1 MADLEKNLERA
12 IAEAMQPNSKA
23 EKGDSKPV
31 KQGSSDAAKIESG
44 KGEVVKPEENPVDKA
59 VASIKSAEKGT
70 KEVKGDAQQ
79 KGESPAEKQVKL
91 KKVSEEEE
99 SDSEN
104 TIEESA
110 PSKMENIKAMVNTM
124 KDMSKEDLQAV
135 YVEMVEDAQEVDE
148 SLTKAEIARNIVE
161 FLKGSTE
168 EVVAEQTSKL
178 EELNASKA
186 SEEDE
191 DEEEDEEEVAEED
204 DKEEDEDEDEDKDD
218 EEVKESKKVE
228 SELVEM
234 EIEDDLEKISE
245 ALDLS
250 EENSEKARTI
260 FKAAVSS
267 KVSEIKEELEKD
279 YSQNLKTSVE
289 KIKGDLS
296 EAVDKYLSY
305 CAEEWTKEN
314 ELAIER
320 GLRSEMTDN
329 FIDGLKTLF
338 VEHYVEIPEDKYNV
352 IDELAN
358 RLDEMEDK
366 LDAEVSK
373 NMEVVEE
380 NDQLKRGN
388 VVREA
393 CNDLTESQTEK
404 MISLA
409 EGVDFTSSE
418 DFADKVEELKS
429 AYFPKDENIA
439 EETVVEEGTGEFA
452 SDDEKI
458 IDPAMNQ
465 YSSAI
470 SKLNPL

>member
-1 MADLEKNLERA
+1 MADLEKNLEQA
-12 IAEAMQPNSKA
+12 IEEALQPDSKA
-23 EKGDSKPV
+23 QKGDSKPV

-70 KEVKGDAQQ
+70 KEVSGDAQQ
-79 KGESPAEKQVKL
+79 KGESPAEKQPKL
-91 KKVSEEEE
+91 KKVKEEEDK
-99 SDSEN
+99 DSED
-104 TIEESA
+104 TISETA
-110 PSKMENIKAMVNTM
+110 PSKMQTIKAMVNTM
-124 KDMSKEDLQAV
+124 KDMSKEDLQTM
-135 YVEMVEDAQEVDE
+135 YSEMVQSEDETQEVDE

-161 FLKGSTE
+161 FLKGSDE
-168 EVVAEQTSKL
+168 ETVAETYSKL
-178 EELNASKA
+178 EEKVAK
-186 SEEDE
+186 EEDE
-191 DEEEDEEEVAEED
+191 GDE
-204 DKEEDEDEDEDKDD
+204 EEDEDEDDED
-218 EEVKESKKVE
+218 EEEVDEKKTTKESTEVE

-245 ALDLS
+245 ALELS

-267 KVSEIKEELEKD
+267 KVAEIKEELETTYEK
-279 YSQNLKTSVE
+279 NLETSVDKVKE
-289 KIKGDLS
+289 DLA

-329 FIDGLKTLF
+329 FIEGLKTLF
-338 VEHYVEIPEDKYNV
+338 VEHYVEVPEDKYNV

-358 RLDEMEDK
+358 RLDEMEEK
-366 LDAEVSK
+366 LDSEVQK
-373 NMEVVEE
+373 NMDVVAE

-388 VVREA
+388 VIREA

-404 MISLA
+404 MVSLA
-409 EGVDFTSSE
+409 EGVDFTSAE
-418 DFADKVEELKS
+418 DFSDKVEELKN
-429 AYFPKDENIA
+429 AYFPKEEDIA
-439 EETVVEEGTGEFA
+439 EETRVEEGTGEFT
-452 SDDEKI
+452 SSEETVL
-458 IDPAMNQ
+458 DPTMTQ

-470 SKLNPL
+470 SKLQPLG